1 MCPRTKSSGERD
13 LCDQPW
19 EQTAGDARG
28 HGVKHAVEWEE
39 NQEVSSC

>member
-1 MCPRTKSSGERD
+1 MCPHTKSSGERD

-19 EQTAGDARG
+19 EQTAGDAHG

-39 NQEVSSC
+39 NQEVRE